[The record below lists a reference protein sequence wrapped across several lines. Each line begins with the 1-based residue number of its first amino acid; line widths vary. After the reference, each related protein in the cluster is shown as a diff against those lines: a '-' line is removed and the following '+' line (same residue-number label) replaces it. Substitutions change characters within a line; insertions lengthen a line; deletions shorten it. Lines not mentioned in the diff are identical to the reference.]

1 MSLVGDALRKARREA
16 AARDAERRGVL
27 YSARISEAPPRSNLG
42 LGLVLGAVIA
52 VVATAAGG
60 SVAWWLLR
68 DGTDAPS
75 QARADSGPVAA
86 VGTMPSVAGP
96 GSSVKTG
103 TAAGPI
109 PQGAEPLPSGP
120 AGTAST
126 DGGRLDQGPVE
137 ALPAPVA
144 PPAEAPSAETT
155 LDEPPGDDATPE
167 GFVGVE
173 DGNEVY
179 ILEAELGGGRV
190 LSLDYIVFR
199 ADDPY
204 AEING
209 VEVHLGGVVAGF
221 RVKAV
226 ERDRVVLSDGRRT
239 VVLRTP

>member
-16 AARDAERRGVL
+16 AARDAERRGML
-27 YSARISEAPPRSNLG
+27 FSARISEAPARSNLG

-52 VVATAAGG
+52 VVATVAGG

-68 DGTDAPS
+68 GGADAPGRA
-75 QARADSGPVAA
+75 QAEPLAAAAVEPGAPVA
-86 VGTMPSVAGP
+86 GTESPDGAGT
-96 GSSVKTG
+96 S
-103 TAAGPI
+103 AGPI
-109 PQGAEPLPSGP
+109 PEGGEPFPSGP
-120 AGTAST
+120 AGAAST
-126 DGGRLDQGPVE
+126 APENPEAGAVE
-137 ALPAPVA
+137 AAAAPAD
-144 PPAEAPSAETT
+144 PPAEAPGRKTTAPESAT
-155 LDEPPGDDATPE
+155 DEAKPQ

-179 ILEAELGGGRV
+179 ILEADLGGGRV

-209 VEVHLGGVVAGF
+209 VEVHLGGVVSGF

-239 VVLRTP
+239 LVLRTP

>member
-27 YSARISEAPPRSNLG
+27 FSARISEAPSRSNLG

-52 VVATAAGG
+52 VVATVAGG

-68 DGTDAPS
+68 GG
-75 QARADSGPVAA
+75 ADSPGRAQAEPLASAA
-86 VGTMPSVAGP
+86 VEPGPQVAGTESTE
-96 GSSVKTG
+96 GAG
-103 TAAGPI
+103 TAAGPR
-109 PQGAEPLPSGP
+109 PGGPEHFPPGPGGAASA
-120 AGTAST
+120 AGARSES
-126 DGGRLDQGPVE
+126 GPVE
-137 ALPAPVA
+137 AVAAPAGPPV
-144 PPAEAPSAETT
+144 EAPARESIASESTT
-155 LDEPPGDDATPE
+155 DDATPQ

-179 ILEAELGGGRV
+179 ILEADLGGGRV

-209 VEVHLGGVVAGF
+209 VEVHLGGVVSGF

-226 ERDRVVLSDGRRT
+226 ERDRVILSDGRRT
-239 VVLRTP
+239 LVLRTP

>member
-16 AARDAERRGVL
+16 AARDAERRGML
-27 YSARISEAPPRSNLG
+27 FSARISEAPARSNLG

-52 VVATAAGG
+52 VVATVAGG

-68 DGTDAPS
+68 GGADAPGRA
-75 QARADSGPVAA
+75 QAEPLGPAAVEPGAPVA
-86 VGTMPSVAGP
+86 GTESTEGA
-96 GSSVKTG
+96 G
-103 TAAGPI
+103 TAAGPV
-109 PQGAEPLPSGP
+109 PERAEPSPSEPDGAAP
-120 AGTAST
+120 TAGAHS
-126 DGGRLDQGPVE
+126 QAGPVE
-137 ALPAPVA
+137 AVAAPADPS
-144 PPAEAPSAETT
+144 AEAPTRQSTASESTT
-155 LDEPPGDDATPE
+155 DDATPV

-173 DGNEVY
+173 DGNEIY
-179 ILEAELGGGRV
+179 ILEADVGGGRV

-209 VEVHLGGVVAGF
+209 VEIHLGGVVSGF